1 MDFLIENRE
10 LLENYNTVWDKANA
24 DMNFSKSK

>member
-10 LLENYNTVWDKANA
+10 LLENYNTVWDKVNA
-24 DMNFSKSK
+24 DMKKRIQ

>member
-24 DMNFSKSK
+24 DMKKRIQ

>member
-1 MDFLIENRE
+1 MDFLIENCE

-24 DMNFSKSK
+24 DMKKRIQ

>member
-10 LLENYNTVWDKANA
+10 LLENYNTVWDKANV
-24 DMNFSKSK
+24 DMKKRIQ

>member
-1 MDFLIENRE
+1 MDFLIEDRE

-24 DMNFSKSK
+24 DMKKRIQ

>member
-10 LLENYNTVWDKANA
+10 LLKNYNTVWDKANA
-24 DMNFSKSK
+24 DMKKRIQ